1 MPKKIRTPKKGPHT
15 SPPKEK
21 YISDNTS
28 ELAIHK
34 DTNAAGTSSTTPTP
48 AKEFHTPLHF
58 DYDSESDARYGTN
71 DEFTH
76 SMVNKNK
83 RRAYGSPPQ
92 VQQDDRM
99 DNFMQEMRG
108 LISKLSVK
116 EDQRYNDL
124 KISLNEQHKA
134 IKESIEFV
142 TAKYDDAIAQISTL
156 REEKKADER
165 RIAALEEKI
174 DHLEKKASS
183 TVLEIRNVPLQIS
196 EQRKYE
202 GKEELS
208 NVMKEIGKT
217 VKVEIT
223 ESDIKD
229 IFRTKSKESLKTTII
244 AEFSTAPKKEKVLT
258 AIKHFNKGK
267 RTEEKLHTAHLNL
280 AGEKMPIYVSES
292 LTKKTSK
299 LFFNLRKFAKTM
311 NFPCWTS
318 RGTIFLRLD
327 EDKILPV
334 KSEHD
339 LEKIM
344 QNA

>member
-1 MPKKIRTPKKGPHT
+1 MPRKTRTPKKDTQT
-15 SPPKEK
+15 SPTNAK
-21 YISDNTS
+21 N
-28 ELAIHK
+28 
-34 DTNAAGTSSTTPTP
+34 TNAAGTSSTTQTP
-48 AKEFHTPLHF
+48 AKEFHTPLHLE
-58 DYDSESDARYGTN
+58 YDSESEARYGIN
-71 DEFTH
+71 DDFAN

-92 VQQDDRM
+92 VQQDDDRM
-99 DNFMQEMRG
+99 ESFMQEVRG
-108 LISKLSVK
+108 LFSKLSAK

-124 KISLNEQHKA
+124 KISLSEQHKA
-134 IKESIEFV
+134 MKESIEFV
-142 TAKYDDAIAQISTL
+142 TAKYDDAIAQINTL

-165 RIAALEEKI
+165 RITALEEKI

-208 NVMKEIGKT
+208 TIVKEIGKT
-217 VKVEIT
+217 VNVEINET
-223 ESDIKD
+223 DIKD
-229 IFRTKSKESLKTTII
+229 IFRTKSKTTII

-280 AGEKMPIYVSES
+280 AGEKMPIYVAES

-299 LFFNLRKFAKTM
+299 LFFNVRKFAKTM

-318 RGTIFLRLD
+318 RGTIFLRID
-327 EDKILPV
+327 EDKILPI
-334 KSEHD
+334 KTEND

-344 QNA
+344 QTA